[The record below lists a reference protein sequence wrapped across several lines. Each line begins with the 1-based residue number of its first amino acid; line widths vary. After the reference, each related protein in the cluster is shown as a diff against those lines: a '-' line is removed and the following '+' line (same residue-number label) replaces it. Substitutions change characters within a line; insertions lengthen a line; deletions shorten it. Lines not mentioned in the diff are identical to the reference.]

1 MFECVKY
8 SRHFATQITYE
19 EFQKA
24 DYIFYMDRNNLYN
37 LERMFGKSDKY
48 VLLTK
53 YLDNLD
59 TEDPWY
65 TDRFDYVFDRI
76 YKAIK
81 TIIKEIA

>member
-1 MFECVKY
+1 
-8 SRHFATQITYE
+8 
-19 EFQKA
+19 
-24 DYIFYMDRNNLYN
+24 
-37 LERMFGKSDKY
+37 MFGKSDKY
-48 VLLTK
+48 ILLTK

-76 YKAIK
+76 NKAIK